1 MHENRE
7 TSAMTERGNK
17 GSPASKGESRTA
29 GMHVDE
35 ESDCVVVPVKR
46 PNNEREQLA
55 REAEAVEGS
64 TQSKENISEIHTPP
78 TQSGNRVSQGLA
90 GVRQVARERKQLHI
104 LIRAYALTPN
114 IQARSR
120 MR

>member
-1 MHENRE
+1 M
-7 TSAMTERGNK
+7 K
-17 GSPASKGESRTA
+17 L
-29 GMHVDE
+29 
-35 ESDCVVVPVKR
+35 

-55 REAEAVEGS
+55 RKAEAVEGS
-64 TQSKENISEIHTPP
+64 TQSKENISETHTSP

-90 GVRQVARERKQLHI
+90 GVRQVARERKQFSL

-114 IQARSR
+114 IRARSR

>member
-1 MHENRE
+1 M
-7 TSAMTERGNK
+7 
-17 GSPASKGESRTA
+17 
-29 GMHVDE
+29 
-35 ESDCVVVPVKR
+35 VVPVKR

-64 TQSKENISEIHTPP
+64 TQSKENISEIHTSP

-90 GVRQVARERKQLHI
+90 GVRQVE
-104 LIRAYALTPN
+104 YASTPN
-114 IQARSR
+114 IQAPRDAERQSR